1 MNNDTIYYRFIIITI
16 SVTKDYNCTSVYTGS
31 MGLQGVQ
38 GVEGPVGPR
47 GDTGPSGEEIHN

>member
-1 MNNDTIYYRFIIITI
+1 
-16 SVTKDYNCTSVYTGS
+16 

-47 GDTGPSGEEIHN
+47 GDTGPSGEEIHTISYDFNYTISCFL

>member
-1 MNNDTIYYRFIIITI
+1 
-16 SVTKDYNCTSVYTGS
+16 

-47 GDTGPSGEEIHN
+47 GDTGPSGEETQLAANLHDINHCILPLYEYSTHI